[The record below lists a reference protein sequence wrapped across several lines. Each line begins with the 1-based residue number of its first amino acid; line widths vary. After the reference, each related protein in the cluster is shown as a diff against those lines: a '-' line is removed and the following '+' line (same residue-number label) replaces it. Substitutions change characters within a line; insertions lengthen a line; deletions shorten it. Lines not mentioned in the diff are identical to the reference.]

1 MSLKRFQRRL
11 VRVLTVLVALSIVFC
26 AGLYFYRT
34 FLGYNYDSTLSGE
47 DLAAGIKADENITNI
62 ALFGLDTREGD
73 TQSHSDCMMIVTV
86 DNTRGKIKLI
96 SLMRDSLVDIDGYGE
111 NKLNA
116 AYFLGGPSLA
126 IRTINENFGTD
137 ITEYIAVNFEQL
149 VEIIDALGGVEINV
163 ETTAEL
169 EELNRVIRDYG
180 IEQGQTFV
188 GVENT
193 GLQTLDGV
201 QALCYG
207 RIRKGGTGDDWARVE
222 RQSIVMEAMFSKVQS
237 MSASQLIGLMQKL
250 MPYVTTS
257 LSPTEIAPLIVGAVQ
272 NGMPAIE
279 HTRVPLDGEWNYY
292 GSSSEYI
299 LYDTDVAADHIEQY
313 IYNDVFPGDTSSAG
327 TASGADGTDTSNSS
341 TGANEPLGG
350 IDFDEP
356 PTGPMTADGSS
367 SSGSTDD
374 PASLAEEG
382 GWYDPATGDYYDSDG
397 DRYYLDES
405 GTRVYY
411 GD

>member
-1 MSLKRFQRRL
+1 M
-11 VRVLTVLVALSIVFC
+11 
-26 AGLYFYRT
+26 
-34 FLGYNYDSTLSGE
+34 
-47 DLAAGIKADENITNI
+47 
-62 ALFGLDTREGD
+62 
-73 TQSHSDCMMIVTV
+73 
-86 DNTRGKIKLI
+86 
-96 SLMRDSLVDIDGYGE
+96 
-111 NKLNA
+111 
-116 AYFLGGPSLA
+116 
-126 IRTINENFGTD
+126 
-137 ITEYIAVNFEQL
+137 
-149 VEIIDALGGVEINV
+149 
-163 ETTAEL
+163 
-169 EELNRVIRDYG
+169 
-180 IEQGQTFV
+180 
-188 GVENT
+188 
-193 GLQTLDGV
+193 
-201 QALCYG
+201 
-207 RIRKGGTGDDWARVE
+207 
-222 RQSIVMEAMFSKVQS
+222 
-237 MSASQLIGLMQKL
+237 
-250 MPYVTTS
+250 TTS

-327 TASGADGTDTSNSS
+327 TETGADGTDTSNSS

>member
-34 FLGYNYDSTLSGE
+34 FLGYNHDSTLSGE